1 MFWAAIIG
9 LLLMAYLLGSIPT
22 GYLLAKFLKGID
34 IRQHGSGSTGATNV
48 LRVVGKKAAF
58 FALIIDLLK
67 GSLAII
73 AVRWLYLVIA
83 SVSSAGSV
91 NEIGFYETGLPWV
104 ITLAGL
110 MVMLGHSRSVWLR
123 FTGGK
128 SAASGLGILLAM
140 YWPVGLGVLG
150 VFALMLAIF
159 RIVSLSSMSAAISA
173 AVLMI
178 LFQQP
183 LPYQLMGILG
193 GIYVILRHRNN
204 IQRLLAGTEPRVG
217 RPLT

>member
-1 MFWAAIIG
+1 
-9 LLLMAYLLGSIPT
+9 MAYLLGSIPT

-58 FALIIDLLK
+58 VALMIDLLK

-73 AVRWLYLVIA
+73 AVRWLYLAIA
-83 SVSSAGSV
+83 PVSSAGPSD
-91 NEIGFYETGLPWV
+91 YQTGLYWV

-110 MVMLGHSRSVWLR
+110 MVMLGHSRSVWLG

-140 YWPVGLGVLG
+140 HWPVGLGVLG
-150 VFALMLAIF
+150 VFASVLAVF

-173 AVLMI
+173 AVLMM

-183 LPYQLMGILG
+183 LPYQLMAIMG
-193 GIYVILRHRNN
+193 GVYVILRHRNN
-204 IQRLLAGTEPRVG
+204 IQRLLAGTEPKVG
-217 RPLT
+217 RPLTSD